1 MVITMPSFKNFR
13 VFAVAGL
20 LFLFTLDFLT
30 NHSSL
35 EVLSK
40 TFRQV
45 ENHNIYMVGSILS
58 YSDSEATTFIEYL
71 LHVKHFIKYLH
82 HLEHQA
88 SKGHLRFL

>member
-1 MVITMPSFKNFR
+1 MAIAMLSFKNFR
-13 VFAVAGL
+13 VFAVADL
-20 LFLFTLDFLT
+20 LFLFTLDFRT
-30 NHSSL
+30 NHSTL

-45 ENHNIYMVGSILS
+45 ENHNIYMVGSVLS

-71 LHVKHFIKYLH
+71 LHVKHFINYLH
-82 HLEHQA
+82 PLEHQA